1 MTAIPET
8 RTPLLANFL
17 CMMSMLVWSAGLPAI
32 QHLLTLV
39 PPLPL
44 SALRTGLAGL
54 VLVALWAA
62 VEGTDALR
70 QAPWGR
76 GMWIGFV
83 VMGLSAALIAMALQ
97 MTDAVTV
104 AILTATMPIAGI
116 ALECLIDGRKMT
128 ARLLMGLALSVL
140 GGIIV
145 LGRAPVGASLGWGA
159 VLTLGSVL
167 AFTWGSRASVK
178 SFPGL
183 SPLGQT
189 ALTVAGAGLTMTAAS
204 VIYSLTGGPP
214 VAWGQIGIADL
225 GALVLASIGA
235 IAISQ
240 TLWIISVGQLG
251 IGISS
256 LHTNAT
262 PFYVMLIA
270 FALGAGWSWPQALGA
285 AIVALGV
292 LVAQGLILPSRTV
305 SL

>member
-1 MTAIPET
+1 
-8 RTPLLANFL
+8 
-17 CMMSMLVWSAGLPAI
+17 MLIWSAGLPAI
-32 QHLLTLV
+32 QHLLTV
-39 PPLPL
+39 IPPVPL

-62 VEGTDALR
+62 IEGTDALR
-70 QAPWGR
+70 RAPWGR

-116 ALECLIDGRKMT
+116 ALECLFDGRKLT
-128 ARLLMGLALSVL
+128 ARLLIGLALSVL
-140 GGIIV
+140 GGVIV
-145 LGRAPVGASLGWGA
+145 LGRAPAGPSLGWGA

-183 SPLGQT
+183 TALGQT

-204 VIYSLTGGPP
+204 VIYGLTGSPP
-214 VAWGQIGIADL
+214 VVWAQIGLAEI
-225 GALVLASIGA
+225 GALMLASIGA

-270 FALGAGWSWPQALGA
+270 FVLGGGWSWPQALGA
-285 AIVALGV
+285 AVVALGV
-292 LVAQGLILPSRTV
+292 LVAQGILLPKQTARV
-305 SL
+305 